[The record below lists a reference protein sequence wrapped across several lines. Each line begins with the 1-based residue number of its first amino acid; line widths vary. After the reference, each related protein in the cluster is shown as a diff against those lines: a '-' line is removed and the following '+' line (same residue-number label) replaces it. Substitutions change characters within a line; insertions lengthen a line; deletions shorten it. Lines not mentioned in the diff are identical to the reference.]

1 MKIERLQDMKKELNR
16 MIIQCAGELVSN
28 CRLVEVL
35 SDHRLCLSEEQEK
48 PWNSLRIQITANTVI
63 YIMRNSDSID
73 TWRIGPFQLTD
84 SDPNSRDY
92 GVSSVR
98 W

>member
-1 MKIERLQDMKKELNR
+1 MRADSNRLDCCGEVDQIARSHLYEVEFKIERLQDMKKELNR

-48 PWNSLRIQITANTVI
+48 P
-63 YIMRNSDSID
+63 
-73 TWRIGPFQLTD
+73 
-84 SDPNSRDY
+84 
-92 GVSSVR
+92 
-98 W
+98 